1 MKKEKTSKM
10 RRYTQGRAI
19 KATLYALIVL
29 LGIFLGSTLL
39 WILITSYEIQDFF
52 LVLSLILKKAG
63 SYSTLL
69 VGIVV
74 TIFYQISMKE
84 REIEQEDKVKISELG
99 YYTLAFKR
107 PDDDYE
113 EKYNGDKLVVEI
125 CDEEDYKFSPH
136 KENKN
141 YYHFPAKFLTS
152 KIESTNLKNIMAFGE
167 EYFEENRKD
176 IIKNYYQYCE
186 KVTYATPLYC
196 STKPTSELKNNSDAD
211 RNRYYWLV
219 LKSGKNEDNII
230 KKFWIAAVTEEG
242 ILMFVKVKARL
253 EKKEDGI
260 LLLLLQQT
268 TYYKSQGELEVLYR

>member
-1 MKKEKTSKM
+1 M
-10 RRYTQGRAI
+10 RRYKQGRAI

-29 LGIFLGSTLL
+29 FGIFLGSSLL
-39 WILITSYEIQDFF
+39 WILITPYRIQDFF

-84 REIEQEDKVKISELG
+84 REIEQEDKVKICELG

-107 PDDDYE
+107 PDDNYK

-152 KIESTNLKNIMAFGE
+152 KKESTNLKNIMAFGE
-167 EYFEENRKD
+167 EYFEENKKD
-176 IIKNYYQYCE
+176 IIRNYYQYCE